1 MPKLK
6 SLRDAGVLSP
16 YQIKKAK
23 KTQQYSD
30 NMTAISDLQDFGVLS
45 PNDVASKN
53 RKRKW

>member
-45 PNDVASKN
+45 PSDVASKN